1 MRLYR
6 TAFVVM
12 LMITVTDFAR
22 AQFDGLFSQY
32 MSMKQY
38 YNPSAIGEQ
47 DMMRVLV
54 AQRLDWIGIKNAPK
68 TTLLTVAT
76 PFKVGKT
83 YHAAGLE
90 FVSDVYGIFANQQ
103 FNLQYAYRFKFEEY
117 GILSVGAGIG
127 MINLICYGDSVRMV
141 ESEYH
146 TPSNSDPAIPVG
158 TQTGIG
164 FDMGLG
170 IHFTA
175 KSWYAGISVL
185 HVPGVDIR
193 LGDKYSYKVRQTM
206 AVMGGYNWKLRDE
219 AYSLKPS
226 AALYSDFA
234 TWQLQLSLLLDYKG
248 RFWGGLAY
256 SIQDAVSVML
266 GVEIIAGLKMGYS
279 YDIPAS
285 AMIRA
290 THGSHELFISY
301 DFDIFGGHRGS
312 KYKSIRLL

>member
-83 YHAAGLE
+83 NHAAGLE

-175 KSWYAGISVL
+175 KSWHAGISML

-206 AVMGGYNWKLRDE
+206 AAMGGYNWKLRNE

-226 AALYSDFA
+226 VALYSDFA

-301 DFDIFGGHRGS
+301 DFDILGGRQGS